1 MMKTIYLE
9 MNQQKAPRLVE
20 LSNFIRA
27 QRAKCIIQLDGVTSK
42 LLLKCPVFFSSSF
55 TSCFFFFFFLLIFS
69 IYLAAQLT
77 PLYLCMKDKKTEF
90 ELLKV

>member
-55 TSCFFFFFFLLIFS
+55 TSCFFFFFFVNFFNIFGS
-69 IYLAAQLT
+69 STDT
-77 PLYLCMKDKKTEF
+77 PLFVYER
-90 ELLKV
+90 